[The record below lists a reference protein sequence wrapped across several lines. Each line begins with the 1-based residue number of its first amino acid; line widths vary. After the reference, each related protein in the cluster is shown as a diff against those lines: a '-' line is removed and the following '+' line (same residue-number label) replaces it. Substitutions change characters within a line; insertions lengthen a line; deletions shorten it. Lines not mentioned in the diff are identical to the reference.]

1 MPAPLEATMFAII
14 PSQPEVGDMRPKVWP
29 HLSVVPW
36 VQLGEHRHEVLAE
49 AQEIIRD
56 AAPIDVRPASMM
68 TVGGEGHEK
77 RAQRIVSEQLA
88 RLHEKLLYSLGSFG
102 IMVSH
107 PEWAGRNY
115 MPHITADAPVLLSH
129 TSVDT
134 VYVIDN
140 VPLSPGGKGTKV
152 ITGRFGRLSDEI

>member
-14 PSQPEVGDMRPKVWP
+14 PSRPEVGDMNAKVWP
-29 HLSVVPW
+29 HISVVPW

-49 AQEIIRD
+49 SQGVVEKALPLD
-56 AAPIDVRPASMM
+56 LKPGAMT

-77 RAQRIVSEQLA
+77 RAQRIMSE
-88 RLHEKLLYSLGSFG
+88 RLPKLHRQLLYTLGSFG

-107 PEWAGRNY
+107 PVWAVKNY
-115 MPHITADAPVLLSH
+115 SPHMTTNTRMLLSP
-129 TSVDT
+129 TTIDS

-140 VPLSPGGKGTKV
+140 LPFEEGSNRGTKV
-152 ITGRFGRLSDEI
+152 ITQRLGRGYEV